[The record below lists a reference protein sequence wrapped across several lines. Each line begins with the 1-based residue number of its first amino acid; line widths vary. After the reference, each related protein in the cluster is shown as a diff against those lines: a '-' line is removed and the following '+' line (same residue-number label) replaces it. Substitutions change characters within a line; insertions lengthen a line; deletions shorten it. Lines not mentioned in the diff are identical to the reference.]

1 MESCLKIIHQSVIIK
16 LFSLITASVQTQQIY
31 TCSKLILGT
40 LEKLWNMYKVNY
52 KDIRMT
58 PFFVVIDVNF
68 EHISHFSTVSI
79 VDFEQVDVSSEIYLP

>member
-1 MESCLKIIHQSVIIK
+1 
-16 LFSLITASVQTQQIY
+16 
-31 TCSKLILGT
+31 
-40 LEKLWNMYKVNY
+40 MYKVNH